1 MKISDDP
8 SCVSTKPVRHRPML
22 PAVGPLSGTVVVDF
36 SRLAPGPYCSMLLV
50 DFGADVVR
58 VDRAPLGVEM
68 PPFDGDVLGRG
79 KRSIALDLKHPE
91 GVEIARRLAA
101 DADVVLEGFRP
112 GVMER
117 LGLGPDELLA
127 RNPRLV
133 YARIT
138 GWGQDGPMAGW
149 AGHDIDYVALSGVLG
164 AIGRDGSAPVPP
176 INLLADFAGGGLLC
190 AFGIV
195 LALLERERSGKGQV
209 IDAAMIDGAM
219 SLMSVFAVAIH
230 EGRWG
235 PHGTNIVDTG
245 AHFCEV
251 YETADGRYMAVG
263 AMEPQ
268 FYARFLDGLGLAD
281 HELPDQLDEA
291 SWPAMK
297 QRVAA
302 IFAQRTRDEWCAV
315 FDGDSCVVPVLAP
328 AEAPCHPHN
337 MARNAFVP
345 RDDGALVPAPAPR
358 LSRTPARFA
367 GSSPEI
373 GMHTRGV
380 LGELGYPATEIER
393 LGRAGTVAWP

>member
-1 MKISDDP
+1 MKISDASPFDP
-8 SCVSTKPVRHRPML
+8 MKLVRCERRL
-22 PAVGPLSGTVVVDF
+22 PAVGPLSGTVVLDL
-36 SRLAPGPYCSMLLV
+36 SRLAPGPYCSMLLA

-58 VDRAPLGVEM
+58 IDRAPLGVEM
-68 PPFDGDVLGRG
+68 APFDGDVLGRG
-79 KRSIALDLKHPE
+79 KRSVALDLKHPE

-101 DADVVLEGFRP
+101 GADVVLEGFRP

-127 RNPRLV
+127 ANPRLV

-138 GWGQDGPMAGW
+138 GWGQDGPMAGR

-164 AIGRDGSAPVPP
+164 AIGREASAPVPP

-195 LALLERERSGKGQV
+195 LALLERERSGMGQV
-209 IDAAMIDGAM
+209 IDAAMIDGVM

-268 FYARFLDGLGLAD
+268 FYARFLDELGLAD
-281 HELPDQLDEA
+281 EELPDQMDQA
-291 SWPAMK
+291 SWPSMK
-297 QRVAA
+297 ERVAA
-302 IFAQRTRDEWCAV
+302 IFAGRTRDEWCAV

-328 AEAPCHPHN
+328 AEAPSHPHN
-337 MARNAFVP
+337 VARNAFVP

-358 LSRTPARFA
+358 LSRTPATFA
-367 GSSPEI
+367 GSSPEM
-373 GMHTRGV
+373 GTHTRQV
-380 LGELGYPATEIER
+380 LGELGYPTAEIER
-393 LGRAGTVAWP
+393 LARAGAVAWP